1 MRYYPALLGRHD
13 MTAVMPALV
22 RDVAFFNGIGGVVV
36 GIWIYDKFRDFMAK
50 TMAHNGREITNRKKF
65 IDNDK
70 SILIDPMTYILGSQ
84 YKNFIRKRAK
94 IRAELP
100 SNVLQYL
107 LNLEEIHKNKTG
119 GYEKGVFIENVIEWS
134 KSSELTK
141 AMIKLQ
147 KEGGATLL
155 FSPYFTNFRSNFNA
169 MLEANLEFA
178 QQGINNVKR
187 IENAKLGIVICI
199 DKTILKD
206 DDYEDRLRNLFTAYK
221 EKLTNVDRFFLKIDG
236 IDLNDKNEEYEK
248 IRKMVEIANKVL
260 EQSVFFLGIH
270 EFGLILSLDGLEDFS
285 SPMYSNL
292 RIIRNKK
299 GNRKASSVGRYV
311 RPKDMERLKKDDIRY
326 LPCSCIYCSAYSNV
340 SQIPPREWNILRK
353 EHWIWWLNDEIK
365 QVTEADDSG
374 LAQSLKD
381 RFSRT
386 THRDWVGFI

>member
-1 MRYYPALLGRHD
+1 MAKDQTKTKMRYYPALLGRHD

-141 AMIKLQ
+141 AMKIK
-147 KEGGATLL
+147 
-155 FSPYFTNFRSNFNA
+155 
-169 MLEANLEFA
+169 
-178 QQGINNVKR
+178 
-187 IENAKLGIVICI
+187 AK
-199 DKTILKD
+199 K
-206 DDYEDRLRNLFTAYK
+206 
-221 EKLTNVDRFFLKIDG
+221 
-236 IDLNDKNEEYEK
+236 
-248 IRKMVEIANKVL
+248 
-260 EQSVFFLGIH
+260 
-270 EFGLILSLDGLEDFS
+270 
-285 SPMYSNL
+285 
-292 RIIRNKK
+292 
-299 GNRKASSVGRYV
+299 
-311 RPKDMERLKKDDIRY
+311 
-326 LPCSCIYCSAYSNV
+326 
-340 SQIPPREWNILRK
+340 
-353 EHWIWWLNDEIK
+353 
-365 QVTEADDSG
+365 
-374 LAQSLKD
+374 
-381 RFSRT
+381 
-386 THRDWVGFI
+386 